1 MQTKTKTNIGELN
14 KGDRFYFVSDK
25 KRTAYEIT
33 ECTGN
38 FRAYNLKILD
48 RSVWKFD
55 KVDPGKRMVVF
66 LRSILN

>member
-1 MQTKTKTNIGELN
+1 MLTKTQMNIGELN
-14 KGDRFYFVSDK
+14 LGDRFYFVTDK
-25 KRTAYEIT
+25 KRIAYQIT

-55 KVDPGKRMVVF
+55 KVDHGKRIVIF